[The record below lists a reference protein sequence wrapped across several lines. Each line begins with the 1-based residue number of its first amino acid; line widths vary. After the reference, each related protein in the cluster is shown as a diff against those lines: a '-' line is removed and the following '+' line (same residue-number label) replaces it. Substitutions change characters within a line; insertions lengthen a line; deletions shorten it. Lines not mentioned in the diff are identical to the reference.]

1 MIFFGVNGCFRLVI
15 KYSESKIIFKGEDNL
30 QQKNDIE
37 ALKYNNQIGL
47 DTLVVY
53 TVNDEY

>member
-1 MIFFGVNGCFRLVI
+1 MIF
-15 KYSESKIIFKGEDNL
+15 KSEGNL
-30 QQKNDIE
+30 LKKNDVDT
-37 ALKYNNQIGL
+37 LKYKNQIGL